1 MAETFVL
8 EHKRKVMKHLNGLSI
23 ARKHKKSF
31 LMSQTAATRARR
43 AESQLKSR
51 EGSWF
56 ADEDRDKLLCGWD
69 GTEQAVN
76 FHFLVLDLFI
86 PFSVTQKSHLK
97 TSSK

>member
-8 EHKRKVMKHLNGLSI
+8 GHKGKVMKHLNSLSI
-23 ARKHKKSF
+23 ARKHKRNF
-31 LMSQTAATRARR
+31 LMSQTAATIARR
-43 AESQLKSR
+43 TESQLESR

-69 GTEQAVN
+69 GTDQAVN
-76 FHFLVLDLFI
+76 FLFLVLDLFI
-86 PFSVTQKSHLK
+86 PFSVTQESHLK